1 MSIGAMQEIEETAP
15 LIDDSQPSGETRS
28 QSATTKVPEVEIHL
42 YRSGKGPIDVFKSN
56 LGGWEQDQL
65 EVRAILEKYGL
76 KSIFAFNVEKG
87 RGVPIRFQRNGR
99 SVLTYR
105 DGATVYIDG
114 EPQCCFYD
122 LSRFYDPTH
131 HKNRARSSDCYAVN
145 NVSNEGPASVDQE
158 QHLHWELPSVGA
170 RVHSN
175 SIHPSEEEN
184 QRLLQEVWVVISQIL
199 TLVLA

>member
-15 LIDDSQPSGETRS
+15 LLDDSQPNGESRS

-42 YRSGKGPIDVFKSN
+42 YRSEKGPIDVFKSN

-76 KSIFAFNVEKG
+76 KSIFAFNVDKG

-114 EPQCCFYD
+114 EPQVINLFFLWSLLIVFDSELTFIWGRRKWLCC
-122 LSRFYDPTH
+122 L
-131 HKNRARSSDCYAVN
+131 A
-145 NVSNEGPASVDQE
+145 
-158 QHLHWELPSVGA
+158 
-170 RVHSN
+170 
-175 SIHPSEEEN
+175 
-184 QRLLQEVWVVISQIL
+184 LLIYWIE
-199 TLVLA
+199 

>member
-114 EPQCCFYD
+114 EPQDSMIQPITRIVLGVVIATLLITF
-122 LSRFYDPTH
+122 LMKDPPAWI
-131 HKNRARSSDCYAVN
+131 KNNISIGNFPPWVLACIVIVFTRARKRTRDFFRKY
-145 NVSNEGPASVDQE
+145 G
-158 QHLHWELPSVGA
+158 W
-170 RVHSN
+170 
-175 SIHPSEEEN
+175 
-184 QRLLQEVWVVISQIL
+184 
-199 TLVLA
+199 